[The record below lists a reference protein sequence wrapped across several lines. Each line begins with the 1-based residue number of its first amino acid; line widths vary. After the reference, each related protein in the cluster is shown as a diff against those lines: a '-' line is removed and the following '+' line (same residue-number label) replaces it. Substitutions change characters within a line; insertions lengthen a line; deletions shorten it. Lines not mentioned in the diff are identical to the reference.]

1 LATNVEIRFEQ
12 ALQNVAHQ
20 ADTKASVVKVG
31 AVRQDH
37 A

>member
-1 LATNVEIRFEQ
+1 MRFEQ

-20 ADTKASVVKVG
+20 ADTKASMVKVG